1 MTHVCI
7 YSLESPVA
15 VRETKT
21 SLCCCIALRW
31 QKQTKPSLSFFISV
45 YFFCFYSLQ
54 QLLILFAQ
62 IQVSLVSFWVQL
74 LLCSCRFEFLS
85 FFWSETQVNTNQTLE
100 FCDSYSGKTCCNSKD
115 DLELQNR
122 FNSMNIS
129 DSNCSSLLKSIL
141 CAVSTDLFTYPFSW
155 IQDSLFQILQ

>member
-1 MTHVCI
+1 MAKTNQAITIFLHICLLLLLLLSSTTSHPLCSDSSKSHV
-7 YSLESPVA
+7 V
-15 VRETKT
+15 
-21 SLCCCIALRW
+21 
-31 QKQTKPSLSFFISV
+31 LSSIVVVFM
-45 YFFCFYSLQ
+45 
-54 QLLILFAQ
+54 
-62 IQVSLVSFWVQL
+62 SFWV
-74 LLCSCRFEFLS
+74 FV

-141 CAVSTDLFTYPFSW
+141 CAVSIDLFTCPFSW
-155 IQDSLFQILQ
+155 IQDSLFQILQLFDLFWFWISWVYSPEMWSILWTTVW

>member
-21 SLCCCIALRW
+21 SLCCRIALRW

-62 IQVSLVSFWVQL
+62 IQVSLMSFWVQL

-85 FFWSETQVNTNQTLE
+85 FFGQ
-100 FCDSYSGKTCCNSKD
+100 
-115 DLELQNR
+115 R
-122 FNSMNIS
+122 
-129 DSNCSSLLKSIL
+129 LKSTPTRHLSSAIPTQEKLAATPKMIL
-141 CAVSTDLFTYPFSW
+141 NYRIVSTPWTSLTQTVLPFSNPFYV
-155 IQDSLFQILQ
+155 L